1 MEPRQLHNMYAFTKW
16 SMYRRCVMACWPC
29 CWRFN
34 ISNYF
39 WIKWVVLVVVNWMLL
54 NAESP
59 SVGNS
64 FTCMYWFGNSSRNK
78 AGFGN
83 VFSSFLY
90 ILSSVLILEAGFFVF
105 TNFLHTSQT
114 CTVLWPNWLRSVLR
128 KHGQLVT
135 SFHHQHKVLTWLWL
149 QNPHGMSDDLWI
161 FANKVLVPSRFLS
174 SFQMKLRWR
183 WRLSRHITQG
193 WWLKMCR
200 GLYWWCSR
208 ILLPLLGSSSVRCQA
223 SIILKC
229 FGCSSLCTFFV
240 CRMVYDSDWQ
250 DYHFWELA
258 LAELLLEIHILMLHT
273 TFCGELSYD
282 S

>member
-1 MEPRQLHNMYAFTKW
+1 M
-16 SMYRRCVMACWPC
+16 
-29 CWRFN
+29 
-34 ISNYF
+34 
-39 WIKWVVLVVVNWMLL
+39 
-54 NAESP
+54 
-59 SVGNS
+59 
-64 FTCMYWFGNSSRNK
+64 
-78 AGFGN
+78 
-83 VFSSFLY
+83 SSFSCRELDAVECWKSLCWQFFQMHVL
-90 ILSSVLILEAGFFVF
+90 IMALALETRLVLETSSVLSFTSCLLFWFWRLVF
-105 TNFLHTSQT
+105 LSSLIFSTHHKPVQFCDLTGCDQFWENI
-114 CTVLWPNWLRSVLR
+114 
-128 KHGQLVT
+128 GQLVI

-149 QNPHGMSDDLWI
+149 QNPHGMSDHLWI

-183 WRLSRHITQG
+183 WRLSRHIMQG
-193 WWLKMCR
+193 WWLKVCR

-273 TFCGELSYD
+273 TFSGELSYD